1 MSLSGD
7 VLRDGKFARFGM
19 LMDRSWKSFI
29 ERRFIEGLLMSEMF
43 SFEPMDP
50 EAQLVARD
58 EFGIVLG
65 YQVAVGPYFLD
76 FSLTHPAAP
85 LRLAIELDGHA
96 WHRRTAEEAQY
107 EAQRERFI
115 VDAGYTVVRYMGA
128 EVMRGPKR
136 VANDA
141 YRRIF
146 NVVEKGPGVART
158 SPIGS
163 PAHRR
168 ADEVRAHRAVPC
180 RKKQ

>member
-1 MSLSGD
+1 MFGWTL
-7 VLRDGKFARFGM
+7 LRDGKFARFGM

-50 EAQLVARD
+50 EAQFVARD
-58 EFGIVLG
+58 DFGIVLG
-65 YQVAVGPYFLD
+65 VQVPVGPYFVD
-76 FSLTHPAAP
+76 FTLTHPAAP

-96 WHRRTAEEAQY
+96 WHRRTAEEAEY

-128 EVMRGPKR
+128 EVMRGPRK

-141 YRRIF
+141 YARIF
-146 NVVEKGPGVART
+146 KAVEKGPGIVKVEPLDPKQA
-158 SPIGS
+158 
-163 PAHRR
+163 AHRSR
-168 ADEVRAHRAVPC
+168 Y
-180 RKKQ
+180 